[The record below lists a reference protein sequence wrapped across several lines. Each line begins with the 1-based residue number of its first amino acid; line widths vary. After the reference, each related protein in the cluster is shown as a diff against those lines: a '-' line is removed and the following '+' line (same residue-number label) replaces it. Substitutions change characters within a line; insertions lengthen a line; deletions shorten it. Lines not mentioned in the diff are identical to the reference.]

1 LAGSDEIAG
10 LKDFNVEGGT
20 EIFDVPM
27 EDDKQDEHVTPA
39 VVVPP
44 VQNNVLETPVPV
56 VKQT

>member
-1 LAGSDEIAG
+1 M
-10 LKDFNVEGGT
+10 EGGT

-27 EDDKQDEHVTPA
+27 EDDKQDEHVAPA

-56 VKQT
+56 VKKLDFSFLKQWEIR